1 MTGQEFRDITD
12 RLIGQAHETLNQ
24 FIGNIH
30 EIQHSG
36 FEVAE
41 ENERMVQELIEKN
54 NEIET
59 LRNQINELQNR
70 ILQAADPQVIPH
82 PQTLEPEVEEGPTF

>member
-1 MTGQEFRDITD
+1 MTGQEFRETTD

-24 FIGNIH
+24 FIGYIH

-41 ENERMVQELIEKN
+41 ENERLRQEAEMKDSQIKIL
-54 NEIET
+54 
-59 LRNQINELQNR
+59 NQQLEQLTN
-70 ILQAADPQVIPH
+70 PQS
-82 PQTLEPEVEEGPTF
+82 ENAEPTF

>member
-1 MTGQEFRDITD
+1 MTGQEFRETTD

-24 FIGNIH
+24 FIGYIH

-41 ENERMVQELIEKN
+41 ENERLRQEAEMKD
-54 NEIET
+54 
-59 LRNQINELQNR
+59 NQIK
-70 ILQAADPQVIPH
+70 ILNQQLEQLTNPQS
-82 PQTLEPEVEEGPTF
+82 ENVEPTF